1 MAILFQMIAILG
13 LDAEN
18 LRPGTFESVVKM
30 VKMTAQ
36 KQLIKMFK
44 IAKIGTSEKNG
55 SYDPKF

>member
-1 MAILFQMIAILG
+1 MAILFEMIAILG

-36 KQLIKMFK
+36 KQLIK
-44 IAKIGTSEKNG
+44 NV
-55 SYDPKF
+55 